1 MIVLDAGVSHT
12 LPTGSGIQSWN
23 PTGTFDPLLSQGFTV
38 TKYSTSPSGI
48 QLTGAGRLVYT
59 YIGKEAGSTNRFKS
73 STNSNIFITA
83 DHDDSSG
90 TFSATAAATA
100 TTAETWEIVQDSAG
114 YLDFSFQGL
123 ATCCN
128 LNPGTFTNGVGPSY
142 AGLSLAV
149 ALFNNNKTAYLM
161 FGDGFGDHDFDDMVV
176 KVEVSPVPVPAAF
189 WLFGTALIGFVGMS
203 RRTKNS

>member
-1 MIVLDAGVSHT
+1 MIELDAGVFDT

-23 PTGTFDPLLSQGFTV
+23 PTGTFDPLLSQGATV
-38 TKYSTSPSGI
+38 TKYSNASGI

-83 DHDDSSG
+83 DYGDSSG

-100 TTAETWEIVQDSAG
+100 TAAETWEIVQDSAG

-176 KVEVSPVPVPAAF
+176 KVEVSPVPLPATV

-203 RRTKNS
+203 RRRKVA